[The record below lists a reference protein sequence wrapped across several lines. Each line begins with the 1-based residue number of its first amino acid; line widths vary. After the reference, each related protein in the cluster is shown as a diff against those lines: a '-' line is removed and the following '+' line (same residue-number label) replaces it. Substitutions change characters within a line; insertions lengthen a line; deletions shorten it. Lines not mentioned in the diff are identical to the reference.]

1 MINDY
6 LCDQCWRPKMA
17 GGVSL
22 CSFCNAYTDSIPVRS
37 KHYGTQH
44 DKEDVTRFKVPVEPT
59 PEDKA
64 NHMAEFWK
72 DYGTS
77 ATTAPGEGVAS
88 ATAEEQGMSD
98 KFDSM
103 VEAASVPDLATL
115 MRRAIKSGAV
125 QPTVA
130 YHQQS

>member
-6 LCDQCWRPKMA
+6 LCAQCSGLKME

-22 CSFCNAYTDSIPVRS
+22 CSFCNAYTDSIPVQS
-37 KHYGTQH
+37 KHYE
-44 DKEDVTRFKVPVEPT
+44 KPPVEPT

-64 NHMAEFWK
+64 NHLAEFWRNRS
-72 DYGTS
+72 TP
-77 ATTAPGEGVAS
+77 ATEAPGEGVAP
-88 ATAEEQGMSD
+88 ATAEEQEMSEQ
-98 KFDSM
+98 FDSM

-115 MRRAIKSGAV
+115 MRRAIKSGAI

>member
-6 LCDQCWRPKMA
+6 LCYQCWHPKME
-17 GGVSL
+17 GGTFL
-22 CSFCNAYTDSIPVRS
+22 CSFCNAYTGSIPVQS

-44 DKEDVTRFKVPVEPT
+44 SKEDVTRSKVPVEPT

-72 DYGTS
+72 NRDTP
-77 ATTAPGEGVAS
+77 ATTAPGEGVAP
-88 ATAEEQGMSD
+88 ATAEEQEVSEQ
-98 KFDSM
+98 FDSM